1 MENERKTSP
10 LPGILS
16 IGVGIGILVAAVCW
30 LLDSNIT
37 LLDPRFEGRET
48 IELSDRSGPDVGVAG
63 SAAREEELD
72 RLRLLV
78 AHVYPHWEKEIED
91 PGSGRTV
98 RVRVKTPLPWRTR
111 RELRS
116 IRRDYEAGDPW
127 PEIRALAFGD
137 YAKRPFGVEFDK
149 PCAGVPIEPRFLR
162 YARRV
167 LASPRELVV
176 PRLLE
181 LALSNPADYSLEGG
195 LDTLTVHVLL
205 CAALRVP
212 DVPSTN
218 AWQGVRIANE
228 RADFKG
234 RTSDGWWGWWNDEP
248 DRDAR
253 IASFWEPFRDELAK
267 RPRRRRSAP
276 ASKPAPSVLD
286 GGVTILSKFPE
297 QFPEGA
303 CARLA
308 DHYGFLVTTNG
319 AEQIFARA
327 HESGRFIV
335 PCRADPAPKTIRL
348 GPDDGVVVELAP
360 GAPESALDELLSR
373 IHAAPESCVHV
384 VLLRALDAPGSETEG
399 EHAEGAEPK
408 SHAESAESAET
419 RPGEAG
425 PLPEG
430 AAERSDAGGVFHA
443 ESAENAE

>member
-10 LPGILS
+10 LPGLLS
-16 IGVGIGILVAAVCW
+16 VVAGIGIFAAAVCW
-30 LLDSNIT
+30 LLDFNIT
-37 LLDPRFEGRET
+37 LLEPRFERRET

-72 RLRLLV
+72 RLRHLV
-78 AHVYPHWEKEIED
+78 AHVYPHWEKEVED

-127 PEIRALAFGD
+127 PEIQALALRD

-149 PCAGVPIEPRFLR
+149 PRAGVPIEPRFLR

-181 LALSNPADYSLEGG
+181 FALSDPADYTFEDG
-195 LDTLTVHVLL
+195 LDTLTVHALL
-205 CAALRVP
+205 CTALRVP
-212 DVPSTN
+212 DIPSTN

-267 RPRRRRSAP
+267 RPRRRRSAS
-276 ASKPAPSVLD
+276 ASNIPAPSVLD
-286 GGVTILSKFPE
+286 GGAAVWSKFPE
-297 QFPEGA
+297 QYPEGP

-327 HESGRFIV
+327 HDSGRYIV
-335 PCRADPAPKTIRL
+335 PCRADPAPETIRL
-348 GPDDGVVVELAP
+348 GPDDGVLVELAP
-360 GAPESALDELLSR
+360 GAPQSALDELLSR
-373 IHAAPESCVHV
+373 IHAAPEACVHV
-384 VLLRALDAPGSETEG
+384 VPLRALDTPGPETE
-399 EHAEGAEPK
+399 EK
-408 SHAESAESAET
+408 HAESAETAE
-419 RPGEAG
+419 PK
-425 PLPEG
+425 P
-430 AAERSDAGGVFHA
+430 HA
-443 ESAENAE
+443 ESAE